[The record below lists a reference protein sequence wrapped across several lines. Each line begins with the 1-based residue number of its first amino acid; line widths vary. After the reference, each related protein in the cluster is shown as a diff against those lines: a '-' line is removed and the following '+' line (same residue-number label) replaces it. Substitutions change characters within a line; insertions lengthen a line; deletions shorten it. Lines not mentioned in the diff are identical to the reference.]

1 MKRFILVLSGII
13 ITAGILAQ
21 TPQGISHQAVMR
33 DAENN
38 LIVESPIGL
47 QVSIIQGAHDGEA
60 VYVEIHNVISNPNG
74 LITYIIGE
82 GDVVDGIFEEI
93 DWADGPYF
101 LKTEADPAGGTSYSI
116 GGVMQFLSV
125 PYAFYAVSSGD
136 GQWKQSGDH
145 IYFIGGN
152 VGIGESS
159 PQGKLHVSVP
169 GEWLGVV
176 FTGTGLNDLEVDVS
190 GYNNTGATH
199 YAVRIENTGP
209 TPNLIEISNDGG
221 TAWIGPL
228 EIAPEIDIGFGVT
241 INFGSLSGY
250 TYGDRW
256 DWTVNESFEDV
267 FIIQDDKL
275 GIGTSQPSQLLDIN
289 GNIRLRGVNR
299 SLGTWSAQG
308 FSLATNGSAR
318 VTISSLGNVGI
329 GTGVPA
335 ALLHAAGTGTGGGN
349 VLFTGLYKSTSP
361 GNPPAS
367 GAGTRMMWY
376 PDKAAFRAGRVLSV
390 NWDKHNIGDYSFST
404 GYNTRAQGS
413 FSSAMGNQTIASGS
427 SSTAMGSQ
435 TTASGSSSTAMGNS
449 SEATGF
455 SCTAMGY
462 NSNASGNT
470 STAMGNQTLASGY
483 ISTSMGDQTKALGS
497 ASTAMGNKTTA
508 WGSSSTAMGNNT
520 NASGHFSTAAGRFAT
535 ASGDNS
541 IAMGYYTTA
550 SANYSI
556 AMGMIT
562 TASGNNSTA
571 LGRGSR
577 AVGDYSF
584 AINLSSTTGVQVG
597 TRVFAISG
605 ALAIGGNTAW
615 STWSDMRLKK
625 DIQHLEAENNLDK
638 VMKLRGVRFRWDE
651 AQDGNNRFHLGFM
664 AQDVLDILPEP
675 VLYDELNDIY
685 SIEYT
690 ALIPVLVE
698 AIKEQ
703 QSEIELLKQD
713 NSVLKARLDRMES
726 ILQEMAERQ

>member
-1 MKRFILVLSGII
+1 MKRTILLFIG
-13 ITAGILAQ
+13 LAAANALAAQ
-21 TPQGISHQAVMR
+21 VPQGISHQAVIR
-33 DAENN
+33 DANN
-38 LIVESPIGL
+38 ELVTSSPVGI
-47 QVSIIQGAHDGEA
+47 QVSILRGSAVGEA
-60 VYVEIHNVISNPNG
+60 VFVETHTPISNANG
-74 LITYIIGE
+74 LITYIIGQ
-82 GDVVDGIFEEI
+82 GSALDGVFSDI

-101 LKTEADPAGGTSYSI
+101 IKTECDPMGGSSYTIEGISQ
-116 GGVMQFLSV
+116 VFSV
-125 PYAFYAVSSGD
+125 PYALHAASSGD
-136 GQWKQSGDH
+136 GRWEQSGVH
-145 IYFIGGN
+145 IYYMEGN
-152 VGIGESS
+152 VGIGEPA
-159 PQGKLHVSVP
+159 PQGKLHVSAP

-199 YAVRIENTGP
+199 YAVRIENAGP
-209 TPNLIEISNDGG
+209 TPNLVEISNDGG
-221 TAWIGPL
+221 ITWVGPMA
-228 EIAPEIDIGFGVT
+228 IAPDIDMGFGVI
-241 INFGSLSGY
+241 INFGSTSGY
-250 TYGDRW
+250 TFGDRW
-256 DWTVNESFEDV
+256 DWTANESFEDV
-267 FIIQDDKL
+267 FIIKDDKL

-289 GNIRLRGVNR
+289 GNIRLRGFNR
-299 SLGTWSAQG
+299 SLGTWSAHG
-308 FSLATNGSAR
+308 FSLVTSGLAR
-318 VTISSLGNVGI
+318 LTISSLGNVGV
-329 GTGVPA
+329 GTGIPT
-335 ALLHAAGTGTGGGN
+335 ALLHTAGTGTGGGN
-349 VLFTGLYKSTSP
+349 VLFAGLYKSSNP

-390 NWDKHNIGDYSFST
+390 NWDKNNIGDYSFST

-413 FSSAMGNQTIASGS
+413 FSSAMGYQTIASGS
-427 SSTAMGSQ
+427 SSAAMGHQ
-435 TTASGSSSTAMGNS
+435 TNASGNS
-449 SEATGF
+449 STTMGNFSKATGF
-455 SCTAMGY
+455 ACTAMGY
-462 NSNASGNT
+462 NSTASGNT
-470 STAMGNQTLASGY
+470 SIAMGNQTLASGY

-497 ASTAMGNKTTA
+497 ASTAMGYKTTA
-508 WGSSSTAMGNNT
+508 WGSSSTAMGHDT
-520 NASGHFSTAAGRFAT
+520 NASGHYSTAAGRFTT
-535 ASGDNS
+535 ASGDHS
-541 IAMGYYTTA
+541 IAMGYNTTA

-556 AMGMIT
+556 AMGMAT

-571 LGRGSR
+571 LGRASR

-584 AINLSSTTGVQVG
+584 AINLSSVTGVQVG
-597 TRVFAISG
+597 SRVFAVSG

-625 DIQHLEAENNLDK
+625 DIQQLEAENNLDK

-651 AQDGNNRFHLGFM
+651 DQGGNNRFHLGFL
-664 AQDVLDILPEP
+664 AQDVHHILPEP